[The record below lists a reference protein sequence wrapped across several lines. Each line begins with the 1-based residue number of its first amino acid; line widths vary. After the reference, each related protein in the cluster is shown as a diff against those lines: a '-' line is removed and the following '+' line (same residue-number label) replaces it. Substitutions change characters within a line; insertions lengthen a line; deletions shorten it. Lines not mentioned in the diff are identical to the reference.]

1 MKKSYAEIG
10 QRRNELLDFI
20 AKEELSYAEIAAR
33 LHISIITLRRDLL
46 ALEQM
51 GKIKRQR
58 GKSTVKDYLSIDENL
73 IDEIEIIKR
82 KIGQKAAC
90 LIENNKT
97 VFINSGSTPLY
108 SLNYLK
114 NKQVTIITNNVRA
127 ARSELN
133 PKSHLILS
141 GGEIQYPKA
150 SLIGDF
156 ANEFFSSKHADF
168 AIIGVYG
175 ISPTG
180 DITSPNFAESRVNNT
195 IINQTTGPVIV
206 VADYRKIGLVSNF
219 ISGKVSKISY
229 IITDTYADQAILK
242 EFEKIGITVIQ
253 ITP

>member
-1 MKKSYAEIG
+1 
-10 QRRNELLDFI
+10 
-20 AKEELSYAEIAAR
+20 LSYADIAER
-33 LHISIITLRRDLL
+33 LNISIITLRRDLL

-51 GKIKRQR
+51 GKIERQR

-73 IDEIEIIKR
+73 IDEIEIIKN

-90 LIENNKT
+90 LIEDNKT

-108 SLNYLK
+108 SLNHLK
-114 NKQVTIITNNVRA
+114 NKQVTVITNNVRA

-156 ANEFFSSKHADF
+156 ANEFFASKHADF

-180 DITSPNFAESRVNNT
+180 DITTPNFAESRVNNT
-195 IINQTTGPVIV
+195 IINQTRGPVIV

-219 ISGKVSKISY
+219 ISGKVSKVSY
-229 IITDTYADQAILK
+229 IITDIYANQAILK
-242 EFEKIGITVIQ
+242 EFERMGITMIQ
-253 ITP
+253 ISP